1 MDMERAAWAA
11 RKWFNFRW
19 VIPCHYKTFGILAQD
34 ASVLCAGLP
43 PGIEVIEHEVMDPI
57 RI

>member
-1 MDMERAAWAA
+1 V

-19 VIPCHYKTFGILAQD
+19 VIPCHYKTFGLLAQD
-34 ASVLCAGLP
+34 ASVLKAGLS
-43 PGIEVIEHEVMDPI
+43 PGIEVIEPEVMDPI